1 MDKKVDIKLI
11 RRTAKDWLKVLV
23 LLLDEVAALF
33 IVILVLRF
41 FEIKL
46 PLIVTVIIAL
56 IAGTLIFIVHKAV
69 IPSFHRKQVSGR
81 EGMIGL
87 QGRVVESLTP
97 IGVVTVAG
105 EYWKAK
111 SADENIEVDEDVE
124 IIGIDGLT
132 LRVQHKEQ

>member
-1 MDKKVDIKLI
+1 MGKKIDIKLV

-33 IVILVLRF
+33 IVILALRF

-46 PLIVTVIIAL
+46 PLIVIVIIAL
-56 IAGTLIFIVHKAV
+56 IAGTLIFIVHRAV
-69 IPSFHRKQVSGR
+69 IPTFHKKQVTGR

-87 QGRVVESLTP
+87 QGRVVKSLTP

-124 IIGIDGLT
+124 ITGIDGLT

>member
-1 MDKKVDIKLI
+1 MGKKIDIKLV

-46 PLIVTVIIAL
+46 PLIVIVIIAL
-56 IAGTLIFIVHKAV
+56 IAGTLIFIVHRAV
-69 IPSFHRKQVSGR
+69 IPTFHKKQVTGR

-87 QGRVVESLTP
+87 QGRVVKSLTP

-111 SADENIEVDEDVE
+111 SADENIDIDEDVE

>member
-1 MDKKVDIKLI
+1 MGRKVDMKLTG
-11 RRTAKDWLKVLV
+11 RTAKDWLKVLV
-23 LLLDEVAALF
+23 LLLDEVAALVL
-33 IVILVLRF
+33 VILVLQF

-69 IPSFHRKQVSGR
+69 IPSFHKKQVTGR
-81 EGMIGL
+81 EGMLGL

-97 IGVVTVAG
+97 IGVVTVEG

-111 SADENIEVDEDVE
+111 SADENIEVDEEVE
-124 IIGIDGLT
+124 VIGTDGLT
-132 LRVQHKEQ
+132 LRVQRKE

>member
-1 MDKKVDIKLI
+1 MGKKIDIKLV

>member
-1 MDKKVDIKLI
+1 MGKKIDIKLV

-23 LLLDEVAALF
+23 LLLDEAAVIF
-33 IVILVLRF
+33 IVILLLRF

-56 IAGTLIFIVHKAV
+56 IAGALIFIVHKAV

-87 QGRVVESLTP
+87 QGRVVKSLTP

>member
-1 MDKKVDIKLI
+1 MGKKIDIELI

>member
-1 MDKKVDIKLI
+1 MGKKVDIKLI

-23 LLLDEVAALF
+23 LLLDEVAALV

-46 PLIVTVIIAL
+46 PLIVIVIVAL
-56 IAGTLIFIVHKAV
+56 IAGTLIFIVHKAI
-69 IPSFHRKQVSGR
+69 IPSFHKKQVTGR
-81 EGMIGL
+81 EGMLGL
-87 QGRVVESLTP
+87 QGTVVESLTP
-97 IGVVTVAG
+97 IGVVTVEG

-132 LRVQHKEQ
+132 LRVQRKE

>member
-1 MDKKVDIKLI
+1 MGKKVDIKLI
-11 RRTAKDWLKVLV
+11 RRTAKDWLKILV

-33 IVILVLRF
+33 IVVLVLRF

-46 PLIVTVIIAL
+46 PLPVTVIVAL

-69 IPSFHRKQVSGR
+69 IPSFHKKQVTGR

-87 QGRVVESLTP
+87 QGIVVESLTP
-97 IGVVTVAG
+97 IGVVTVGG

-111 SADENIEVDEDVE
+111 SANENIDIDEDVE

-132 LRVQHKEQ
+132 LRVQRKE

>member
-1 MDKKVDIKLI
+1 MGKKIDIKLV

-33 IVILVLRF
+33 IVILALRF

-46 PLIVTVIIAL
+46 PLIVIVIIAL
-56 IAGTLIFIVHKAV
+56 IAGTLIFIVHRAV
-69 IPSFHRKQVSGR
+69 IPTFHKKQVTGR

-87 QGRVVESLTP
+87 QGRVVKSLTP

-111 SADENIEVDEDVE
+111 SADENIDIDEDVE
-124 IIGIDGLT
+124 ITGIDGLT
-132 LRVQHKEQ
+132 LRVQRKE

>member
-1 MDKKVDIKLI
+1 MGKKIDIKLV

-46 PLIVTVIIAL
+46 PLIVIVIIAL
-56 IAGTLIFIVHKAV
+56 IAGTLIFIVHRAV
-69 IPSFHRKQVSGR
+69 IPTFHKKQVTGR

-87 QGRVVESLTP
+87 QGRVVKSLTP

-124 IIGIDGLT
+124 ITGIDGLT

>member
-1 MDKKVDIKLI
+1 MGKKIDIKLV

-33 IVILVLRF
+33 IVILALRF

-46 PLIVTVIIAL
+46 PLIVIVIIAL
-56 IAGTLIFIVHKAV
+56 IAGTLIFIVHRAV
-69 IPSFHRKQVSGR
+69 IPTFHKKQVTGR

-87 QGRVVESLTP
+87 QGRVVKSLTP

-124 IIGIDGLT
+124 ITGIDGLT
-132 LRVQHKEQ
+132 LRVQRKE

>member
-1 MDKKVDIKLI
+1 MDKKIDIKRI
-11 RRTAKDWLKVLV
+11 RRSAKDWLKVLV

-33 IVILVLRF
+33 LVILVLRF

-46 PLIVTVIIAL
+46 PLPVTVIIAL

-69 IPSFHRKQVSGR
+69 IPSFHRKQVTGR

-87 QGRVVESLTP
+87 QGIVVESLTP
-97 IGVVTVAG
+97 IGVVTVEG

-111 SADENIEVDEDVE
+111 SANENIEAGEEVE

-132 LRVQHKEQ
+132 LRVQRKE

>member
-1 MDKKVDIKLI
+1 MGKKIDIKLV

-46 PLIVTVIIAL
+46 PLIVIVIIAL
-56 IAGTLIFIVHKAV
+56 IAGTLIFIVHRAV
-69 IPSFHRKQVSGR
+69 IPTFHKKQVTGR

-87 QGRVVESLTP
+87 QGRVVKSLTP

-124 IIGIDGLT
+124 ITGIDGLT
-132 LRVQHKEQ
+132 LRVQHKER

>member
-1 MDKKVDIKLI
+1 MGKKIDIKLV

-46 PLIVTVIIAL
+46 PLIVIVIIAL
-56 IAGTLIFIVHKAV
+56 IAGTLIFIVHRAV
-69 IPSFHRKQVSGR
+69 IPTFHKKQVTGR

-87 QGRVVESLTP
+87 QGRVVKSLTP

-124 IIGIDGLT
+124 ITGIDGLT
-132 LRVQHKEQ
+132 LRVQHKE

>member
-1 MDKKVDIKLI
+1 MGKKIDIKLV

-33 IVILVLRF
+33 IVILALRF

-46 PLIVTVIIAL
+46 PLIVIVIIAL
-56 IAGTLIFIVHKAV
+56 IAGTLIFIVHRAV
-69 IPSFHRKQVSGR
+69 IPTFHKKQVTGR

-87 QGRVVESLTP
+87 QGRVVKSLTP

-124 IIGIDGLT
+124 ITGIDGLT
-132 LRVQHKEQ
+132 LRVQRKEQ

>member
-1 MDKKVDIKLI
+1 MGKKIDIRLT
-11 RRTAKDWLKVLV
+11 RRRAKDWLKVLV
-23 LLLDEVAALF
+23 LLLDEVVIIFL
-33 IVILVLRF
+33 VILALRF

-46 PLIVTVIIAL
+46 PLPVIVIIAL
-56 IAGTLIFIVHKAV
+56 IAGILIFIVHKAV
-69 IPSFHRKQVSGR
+69 IPTFHKKQVTGR

-87 QGRVVESLTP
+87 QGSVVESLTP

-124 IIGIDGLT
+124 VIGIDGLT
-132 LRVQHKEQ
+132 LRVQRKER